1 VGGRGGV
8 ACVDAERVAVVGAG
22 AGATGA
28 GVWTPG
34 GMGPRRA
41 AAAILS
47 DMLRRTEVKNAPNVM
62 VDGIDGGGG

>member
-1 VGGRGGV
+1 V
-8 ACVDAERVAVVGAG
+8 ACVDADRAVVVVGGAG
-22 AGATGA
+22 GATGV
-28 GVWTPG
+28 GVWTPGPG

-62 VDGIDGGGG
+62 IGGISGGCS